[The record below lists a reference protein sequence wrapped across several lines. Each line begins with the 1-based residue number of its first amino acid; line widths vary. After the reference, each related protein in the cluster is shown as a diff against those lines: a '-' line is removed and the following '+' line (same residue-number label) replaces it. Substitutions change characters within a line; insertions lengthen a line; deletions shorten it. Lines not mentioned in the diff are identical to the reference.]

1 MNEKLI
7 LLIFSIPLL
16 LSFLFIR
23 YLNIQKKKGIIQLVS
38 FKHVDGINELAK
50 EIDVRISFEESKL
63 KIDNIKIPIYSIDKL
78 EISSSKQLVEKDKSV
93 INRAIIGSAMGG
105 VGAIVGGISGINDG
119 TKITKLMYY
128 LTITF
133 KDNSIAIFS
142 FNRDGDRFD
151 VENVIKRLR

>member
-1 MNEKLI
+1 MEI
-7 LLIFSIPLL
+7 LLIIIS
-16 LSFLFIR
+16 LSLVFFGLYIS
-23 YLNIQKKKGIIQLVS
+23 NQKRKGIVKFIQ
-38 FKHVDGINELAK
+38 FKHINGIDELAK